1 MDILSVSFPSVF
13 EQSIGNTESS
23 AKDLLNGLKIKKDDA
38 WYIVGNLAKKGGVS
52 PYKITNAS
60 PAEED
65 FDILFRAALINL
77 ADKVEQPMALTMGFP
92 FSTYNVYKNAAEQ
105 YLKKRHFMV
114 EYDTST
120 FNTTGAMK
128 RGMYDL
134 DTYEIIPEIVGCII
148 GLKKMLGTEA
158 PANFMAV
165 SLGFGTIEGG
175 MASEDGLVHRTC
187 FSAHGIQYAIDNL
200 SKELNKNHYLNMQ
213 NVHQL
218 DDAMVKASIF
228 IDRKKVDLK
237 DIRKS
242 VLKQYYKQI
251 VTPQLRKYFTNQDFE
266 ACERV
271 YLMGGGALYPELVDA
286 FREEF
291 GDAIPVEVA
300 PEPAKLASI
309 GYLYNSFRISDK
321 SHKRSVG
328 LDIGNATTIIS
339 SFQPTAT
346 AMPKPAV
353 TTLPEKELLPSS

>member
-1 MDILSVSFPSVF
+1 MDILSVAFPSVF
-13 EQSIGNTESS
+13 EHTIGNTESS
-23 AKDLLNGLKIKKDDA
+23 AKDLLNGLKIKKDET
-38 WYIVGNLAKKGGVS
+38 WYIVGNLAKKGGIS

-65 FDILFRAALINL
+65 FDILFRAAMINL
-77 ADKVEQPMALTMGFP
+77 HDKVDQPMALTMGFP

-114 EYDTST
+114 EYDTRT
-120 FNTTGAMK
+120 FNTNGVLKKA
-128 RGMYDL
+128 MYDL

-148 GLKKMLGTEA
+148 GLKKMLGDDA

-165 SLGFGTIEGG
+165 SLGFGTVEGG

-218 DDAMVKASIF
+218 DDAMMKASIF
-228 IDRKKVDLK
+228 IDRKKIDLK
-237 DIRKS
+237 DMRKS
-242 VLKQYYKQI
+242 ILRQYYKQI
-251 VTPQLRKYFTNQDFE
+251 ITPLLRKYFTNQDFE
-266 ACERV
+266 ACEKV
-271 YLMGGGALYPELVDA
+271 YLMGGGSLYPELVEA

-300 PEPAKLASI
+300 PEPDKLASI
-309 GYLYNSFRISDK
+309 GYLYNSYRISDK

-328 LDIGNATTIIS
+328 LDIGNATTIVS
-339 SFQPTAT
+339 SFQPAVV
-346 AMPKPAV
+346 PVQKPAV
-353 TTLPEKELLPSS
+353 SLPEKELLPSS